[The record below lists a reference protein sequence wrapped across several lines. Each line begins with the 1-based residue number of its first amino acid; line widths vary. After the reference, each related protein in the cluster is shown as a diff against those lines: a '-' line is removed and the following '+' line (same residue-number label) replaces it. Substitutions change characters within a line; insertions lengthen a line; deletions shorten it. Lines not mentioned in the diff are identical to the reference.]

1 MASTYVD
8 ERSVST
14 LVDAPAFL
22 AIRRPALPAALLPY
36 QLAEMTDH
44 VGKELADDRLV
55 GLIHKAERVPPVRAG
70 QRDVVLADLAALF
83 GHGQPDHPPVPLAA
97 APLHASPPDERA
109 RHRRPTAA

>member
-22 AIRRPALPAALLPY
+22 TIRRLALPAALLPY

-44 VGKELADDRLV
+44 VDKELADDRLV
-55 GLIHKAERVPPVRAG
+55 GRIHEAERVPPVRPG
-70 QRDVVLADLAALF
+70 QRDVVLAGLAALV
-83 GHGQPDHPPVPLAA
+83 GHEQPHHPPVPLVA
-97 APLHASPPDERA
+97 APPAL
-109 RHRRPTAA
+109 